1 MSRIEAESDIRVSI
15 ILISADFRSIRSGS
29 TIVYQNRSCLKWHL
43 FVSLA
48 DNVTPWISFRRAQ
61 LNVAA
66 SRQGSY
72 CVSSLIPWRF
82 NKRLPSHFV
91 FSFNFRCFR
100 YTGNPSD
107 SHPLFRYHNAT
118 RTLSPPSC
126 FSSFSK
132 QLKLGCITSFPSGFF
147 W

>member
-1 MSRIEAESDIRVSI
+1 MSRIGAESDIRVSV
-15 ILISADFRSIRSGS
+15 ILIFADFCSIRSGS
-29 TIVYQNRSCLKWHL
+29 KIVYQNRSCLKRHL
-43 FVSLA
+43 SISLA

-61 LNVAA
+61 LNFAA
-66 SRQGSY
+66 SRQGNY

-82 NKRLPSHFV
+82 NKRLPSYFL
-91 FSFNFRCFR
+91 FYSNFRCFR

-118 RTLSPPSC
+118 RTLSRPSC

-132 QLKLGCITSFPSGFF
+132 QLQLVCITSFPSGFF
-147 W
+147 